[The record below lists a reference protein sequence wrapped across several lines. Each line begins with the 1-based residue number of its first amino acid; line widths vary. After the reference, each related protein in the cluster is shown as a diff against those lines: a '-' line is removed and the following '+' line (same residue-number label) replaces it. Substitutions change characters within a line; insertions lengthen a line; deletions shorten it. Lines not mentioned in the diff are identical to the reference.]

1 MKKILLLPF
10 LILSILSKAQDKT
23 PTPDEIRLAIAKSIT
38 DLRVTPEPVSQVI
51 NDFVADG
58 KDSIAIRIYRPASD
72 NPLPV
77 IYLVHGAAWI
87 AGDLETH
94 DNICRYLA
102 NHLQTVV
109 VAVNYRR
116 PPEHKFPAPFN
127 DSYAV
132 LKWINA
138 HKKQL
143 NANGKLV
150 LLGDSA
156 GGQLVGSLCLV
167 NASQER
173 PIPLTAQVLINPAL
187 NLSKGSASYNTYSR
201 FIDWYLNE
209 MDNPADIRISPALAT
224 DVKGV
229 PQTIIVVGE
238 MDKIRN
244 DGEVY
249 HQKLLNSGI
258 KSTLF
263 VQPNAGH
270 LAGRWCAGDEKAKP
284 AMDFVVA
291 ELQRLFTS
299 GN

>member
-1 MKKILLLPF
+1 MKKILLLPI

-23 PTPDEIRLAIAKSIT
+23 PTPDDIRLLIAKSIT
-38 DLRVTPEPVSQVI
+38 DLRVSPEPVAQI
-51 NDFVADG
+51 KNNFVVDG
-58 KDSIAIRIYRPASD
+58 NDSIPIRIYQPAS
-72 NPLPV
+72 NKPLPV

-116 PPEHKFPAPFN
+116 PPEHKFPAPFI
-127 DSYAV
+127 DTYTV
-132 LKWINA
+132 LKWIDT

-143 NANGKLV
+143 NGNGKLV

-167 NASQER
+167 NAVQKK
-173 PIPLTAQVLINPAL
+173 PIPVTAQVLVNPAL
-187 NLSKGSASYNTYSR
+187 NLSKGSASYSTYAR
-201 FIDWYLNE
+201 YIDWYLNE
-209 MDNPADIRISPALAT
+209 KDSTSDIRISPALASN
-224 DVKGV
+224 VKGV
-229 PQTIIVVGE
+229 PQAIIVVGE
-238 MDKIRN
+238 NDKIRN

-258 KSTLF
+258 KSTLY
-263 VQPNAGH
+263 VQPNVGH
-270 LAGRWCAGDEKAKP
+270 LAGSWCAGDDKAKP
-284 AMDFVVA
+284 AIDFVIA
-291 ELQRLFTS
+291 KLQRVF
-299 GN
+299 GKE